1 MKTKR
6 IKYLIFSELS
16 SILILAKRYCLDL
29 IIKIV
34 VKVII
39 KRNNNETKL
48 NFAKNAFVGITKVI
62 NMAEPTMSALIGSR
76 ILRIEIPK
84 RVPGIKIKNNTE
96 SVVPKTS
103 VNLALS
109 KNPGKKINK
118 DEMNQ
123 IDDRNTKLLLFLSVL
138 STSQL

>member
-1 MKTKR
+1 MTKE
-6 IKYLIFSELS
+6 IN
-16 SILILAKRYCLDL
+16 
-29 IIKIV
+29 
-34 VKVII
+34 KVEPITI
-39 KRNNNETKL
+39 
-48 NFAKNAFVGITKVI
+48 AF
-62 NMAEPTMSALIGSR
+62 NGSR
-76 ILRIEIPK
+76 ILRIEIPR